1 MRAIY
6 SLIKAILWSEED
18 AVSLIDMNEALEK
31 SKNDQPKHRK
41 AAWLPIKGEET
52 DLNRTF

>member
-6 SLIKAILWSEED
+6 SLINSTPWPKED
-18 AVSLIDMNEALEK
+18 EVSLTDISEALEK
-31 SKNDQPKHRK
+31 SKNDQPKHKK

-52 DLNRTF
+52 DLNRAF